1 MKGQEKEL
9 CIMKMG
15 INMRENLIT
24 VYKMV
29 TELILGKMVIN
40 IREIGLIMK
49 GLEKEIFIM
58 KMGIN
63 MRASFIKIHF
73 MVTELFIGKM
83 GIIMRESG

>member
-15 INMRENLIT
+15 INMRENSKTVNKMVTELILGKMVINIREIGLIMKGQEKELFIMKMEINMRDNLIT

-40 IREIGLIMK
+40 IREIG
-49 GLEKEIFIM
+49 
-58 KMGIN
+58 
-63 MRASFIKIHF
+63 
-73 MVTELFIGKM
+73 
-83 GIIMRESG
+83 